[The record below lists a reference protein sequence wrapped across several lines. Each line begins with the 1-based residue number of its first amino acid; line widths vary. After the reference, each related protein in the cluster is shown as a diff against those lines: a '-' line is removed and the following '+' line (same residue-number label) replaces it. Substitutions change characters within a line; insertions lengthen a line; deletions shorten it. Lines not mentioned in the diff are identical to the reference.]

1 MTKIIK
7 QRQKGFTT
15 IDNKVIRD
23 DKLSWKA
30 RGIFA
35 YLWSQSDDWNF
46 YETEI
51 VKHSVDGRN
60 SLRTGLKELEKFGYL
75 KRKRI
80 RNDKGQV
87 GESEWMLSE
96 NPMFDVPMYKNPTQG
111 NRTLR
116 TTNQKNK
123 QPEEILTKEHSAFDN
138 APHVFEEEFRK
149 VWDQYPN
156 KKGKKEAFNHYK
168 AWRKKSVKNTNE
180 YLLERLSLYKKHLAA
195 NSWKQPMNGATW
207 FNGRFDDQ
215 LEVPQEQGEV
225 WYE

>member
-15 IDNKVIRD
+15 VDNSVVRD
-23 DKLSWKA
+23 ERLSWKA
-30 RGIFA
+30 RGIFF
-35 YLWSQSDDWNF
+35 YLWSQSDEWDYFTN
-46 YETEI
+46 E
-51 VKHSVDGRN
+51 VVRHSPDGLTA
-60 SLRTGLKELEKFGYL
+60 LRTGLKELEKYGYL
-75 KRKRI
+75 ARKRT
-80 RNDKGQV
+80 RNEKGQISTSDWII
-87 GESEWMLSE
+87 SEKPYVEKPRIE
-96 NPMFDVPMYKNPTQG
+96 NQHVD

-116 TTNQKNK
+116 TTNLKNK
-123 QPEEILTKEHSAFDN
+123 QPEEILTKEHSAFGN
-138 APHVFEEEFRK
+138 APHAFEKEFQE